1 MKRKREHVLDNPSKK
16 NKTDKIIDEIK
27 TKKLLIKDFL
37 PKIPIEF
44 KRHGVFRRSKLKTGH
59 IKYLIK
65 KTNGECNISDENIK
79 YLKKILKEYIGMI
92 VEKTKNL
99 MVSKNKDCRTILP
112 GEINEVINFCIK
124 ENNDFLLKK

>member
-1 MKRKREHVLDNPSKK
+1 
-16 NKTDKIIDEIK
+16 
-27 TKKLLIKDFL
+27 
-37 PKIPIEF
+37 
-44 KRHGVFRRSKLKTGH
+44 
-59 IKYLIK
+59 
-65 KTNGECNISDENIK
+65 
-79 YLKKILKEYIGMI
+79 MI